1 MENTNAKKRKRLSP
15 ILLIFI
21 ILAALTAALVCAA
34 LIIWMSGRASLSGKE
49 TNAPMLVEVPT
60 SAEPD
65 ENGGITAPTPAPT
78 PSVPIDYDITSGG
91 RYYKY
96 KDELINL
103 LFIGVDSNKKPKEP
117 LKYGN
122 DNQADVIIL
131 ASLDTVNDK
140 MSLIAVNRDTM
151 CDMAILDKDGNTAG
165 VGRAQIALSYSY
177 GDGLNVSCE
186 LCREAVSALF
196 YGLQIDGYAAFYMGG
211 VADLN
216 DALGGITVTIKGDY
230 PFSNMPG
237 CKNMKE
243 GAEVTLTGKQ
253 AAAYIRSRQLTETGN
268 AERMARQKQYL
279 IAMIQTAWQ
288 KVAENPACVLNI
300 YSSLSKYILSDLD
313 VSELTYLATEAAGM
327 SFSGDI
333 YKLEGESI
341 VSDEDH
347 VELTL
352 DKQSVF
358 DTMIEVFYQDVTPQE

>member
-1 MENTNAKKRKRLSP
+1 MTRTVKRGTRTGSVDIISSKSYAHRL
-15 ILLIFI
+15 
-21 ILAALTAALVCAA
+21 
-34 LIIWMSGRASLSGKE
+34 
-49 TNAPMLVEVPT
+49 
-60 SAEPD
+60 
-65 ENGGITAPTPAPT
+65 
-78 PSVPIDYDITSGG
+78 
-91 RYYKY
+91 
-96 KDELINL
+96 
-103 LFIGVDSNKKPKEP
+103 
-117 LKYGN
+117 
-122 DNQADVIIL
+122 IIL

-279 IAMIQTAWQ
+279 LAMIQTARQ

>member
-49 TNAPMLVEVPT
+49 AKAPMLVEVPT

-65 ENGGITAPTPAPT
+65 ENGGIAAPTPAPT

-96 KDELINL
+96 KDGLINL

-196 YGLQIDGYAAFYMGG
+196 YGLQIDGYAAFYI
-211 VADLN
+211 DR
-216 DALGGITVTIKGDY
+216 K
-230 PFSNMPG
+230 
-237 CKNMKE
+237 
-243 GAEVTLTGKQ
+243 
-253 AAAYIRSRQLTETGN
+253 
-268 AERMARQKQYL
+268 
-279 IAMIQTAWQ
+279 
-288 KVAENPACVLNI
+288 
-300 YSSLSKYILSDLD
+300 
-313 VSELTYLATEAAGM
+313 
-327 SFSGDI
+327 
-333 YKLEGESI
+333 
-341 VSDEDH
+341 
-347 VELTL
+347 
-352 DKQSVF
+352 SV
-358 DTMIEVFYQDVTPQE
+358 V

>member
-49 TNAPMLVEVPT
+49 TKAPMLVEVPA

-65 ENGGITAPTPAPT
+65 ENGGIAASTPAPT

-151 CDMAILDKDGNTAG
+151 CDGNTG
-165 VGRAQIALSYSY
+165 
-177 GDGLNVSCE
+177 
-186 LCREAVSALF
+186 
-196 YGLQIDGYAAFYMGG
+196 
-211 VADLN
+211 
-216 DALGGITVTIKGDY
+216 
-230 PFSNMPG
+230 
-237 CKNMKE
+237 
-243 GAEVTLTGKQ
+243 
-253 AAAYIRSRQLTETGN
+253 
-268 AERMARQKQYL
+268 
-279 IAMIQTAWQ
+279 
-288 KVAENPACVLNI
+288 
-300 YSSLSKYILSDLD
+300 
-313 VSELTYLATEAAGM
+313 
-327 SFSGDI
+327 
-333 YKLEGESI
+333 
-341 VSDEDH
+341 
-347 VELTL
+347 
-352 DKQSVF
+352 
-358 DTMIEVFYQDVTPQE
+358 

>member
-34 LIIWMSGRASLSGKE
+34 LIIWMSGRASLNNKE
-49 TNAPMLVEVPT
+49 TKAPMLVEVPA

-65 ENGGITAPTPAPT
+65 ENGGIAAPTPAPT

-216 DALGGITVTIKGDY
+216 DALRHNGYDKGGLSVQQHARVQKY
-230 PFSNMPG
+230 
-237 CKNMKE
+237 E
-243 GAEVTLTGKQ
+243 GRRG
-253 AAAYIRSRQLTETGN
+253 GN
-268 AERMARQKQYL
+268 AHRQAGRGIYPQPPAYRNRQCGAHGAPEAISACNDTDRAAEGGGKSGVRAEHIFFAEQVYTER
-279 IAMIQTAWQ
+279 
-288 KVAENPACVLNI
+288 P
-300 YSSLSKYILSDLD
+300 
-313 VSELTYLATEAAGM
+313 
-327 SFSGDI
+327 
-333 YKLEGESI
+333 
-341 VSDEDH
+341 
-347 VELTL
+347 
-352 DKQSVF
+352 
-358 DTMIEVFYQDVTPQE
+358 